1 MYMGVEVPAS
11 IIIPIIPAA
20 LKYRYLPEPQKI
32 VSWYLFVAAIF
43 SLINNLLGFS
53 NINNMPV
60 MHVYTFVEFVLLV
73 LFYRNVLTGTRI
85 GKYAV
90 YAVPFFLIFCVVN
103 VLFFQDIYTYNTHT
117 KSIEA
122 LLVIFMAIAY
132 FRKTLDRIGK
142 DDARYSPLS
151 YINSGL
157 LLYFSGSFIWFTI
170 FNLTVQNKSF
180 GMVMWSIHAT
190 FLLVLYILIA
200 TALWKYKE

>member
-1 MYMGVEVPAS
+1 MYMGVVVPAS

-32 VSWYLFVAAIF
+32 VSWYLFFAAIF